1 MTKTLLLSLTVL
13 ALLLAPA
20 VRADE
25 AKDQIKAF
33 ESAMKAAD
41 DETKV
46 KLIGEMAKSGNPG
59 APKALSK
66 FIQNRKDEVAV
77 AAITAIPAL
86 DKKPKKYFGKFLGM
100 IKPMKDRPA
109 VLAAVAKAI
118 GAYESKKGM
127 DTLVDLGK
135 KWLAKN
141 STVSSAAAEGLGK
154 IPHKTCVDELIK
166 LLDMTYPKQSSS
178 GGTIGTETR
187 DLLKKSRPAIMK
199 GLQNLTGWDFEEP
212 RAWKNFWELMAKK
225 WKPGKIEFKL
235 ADMQK
240 WEDPGYGFRIEKPDK
255 RWEFTRNEYSRIQVD
270 FYELNSD
277 EQRVMQASLCVIA
290 YDLSNFAATTSAQK
304 AQTKEEW
311 YRNNWKDTKEE
322 SWIRGDNYKVG
333 KEKGDMISFTG
344 RDRSGNILM
353 QKNIY
358 MVHNG
363 FMYEITTWRRSGS
376 KDFLA
381 EHLDKA
387 VQTFRF
393 TL

>member
-33 ESAMKAAD
+33 SEAMKSAD
-41 DETKV
+41 DEQKV
-46 KLIGEMAKSGNPG
+46 KLIGELAKSGNPG
-59 APKALSK
+59 AGKAISK
-66 FIQNRKDEVAV
+66 FMQNRKDEVAV
-77 AAITAIPAL
+77 AAIGAIGEL
-86 DKKPKKYFGKFLGM
+86 KDKKYFGRLMGM

-109 VLAAVAKAI
+109 VLAAVAHAI
-118 GAYESKKGM
+118 GAYEDKKGM

-135 KWLAKN
+135 KWLPKN
-141 STVSSAAAEGLGK
+141 STVASAAAEGLGK

-166 LLDMTYPKQSSS
+166 LLDMTYPKQSST

-187 DLLKKSRPAIMK
+187 DLLAKSRPAIMK

-212 RAWKNFWELMAKK
+212 RAWKQFWELMSKK
-225 WKPGKIEFKL
+225 WRPGKVDFKL
-235 ADMQK
+235 ADISK
-240 WEDPGYGFRIEKPDK
+240 WDDPGYGFRIEKPDK
-255 RWEFTRNEYSRIQVD
+255 RWEFTRNDYSRIQID

-290 YDLSNFAATTSAQK
+290 YDLSNFAATTASQK
-304 AQTKEEW
+304 AQSKEDW

-322 SWIRGDNYKVG
+322 SWVRDDNYRVG
-333 KEKGDMISFTG
+333 KEKGNMIAFTG

-358 MVHNG
+358 MIHNG

-376 KDFLA
+376 KEFLVD
-381 EHLDKA
+381 HLDKA
-387 VQTFRF
+387 VQTFRY